1 VASDER
7 RRERSIG
14 HGGTEITEIRA
25 ARNLRKKITL
35 TSRLGVKRQQIAL
48 RFAEKMKKRI
58 SPQRSQR
65 AQRRNGRQ
73 ARTDSQKSLSYGRRR

>member
-1 VASDER
+1 VASEEKKEGWPQRHRD
-7 RRERSIG
+7 
-14 HGGTEITEIRA
+14 TEIGASREPEEKDNA
-25 ARNLRKKITL
+25 YFEARGKEA
-35 TSRLGVKRQQIAL
+35 QIAL

-65 AQRRNGRQ
+65 TQRRNGRQ

>member
-1 VASDER
+1 VRKR
-7 RRERSIG
+7 RKDG
-14 HGGTEITEIRA
+14 HRNTEIGASREPEERDNA
-25 ARNLRKKITL
+25 HFEARGKEAQR
-35 TSRLGVKRQQIAL
+35 AL

-73 ARTDSQKSLSYGRRR
+73 ARTGSQK